1 MNRALFATASV
12 ALAAAALSG
21 CTDNPNG
28 FPGDRAA
35 ANAPPAYT
43 VTHHANNT
51 EYAIPEQ
58 LLFATDSAE
67 VLPTGHVIIAQLAAL
82 AQKHSGA
89 AVEVNGYTDT
99 TGTKQHNQKLSV
111 ARADAVAS
119 EMVQN
124 GVATD
129 RIKAQGFGESD
140 LLVPTD
146 NNVNEAKNRR
156 VVVVLASR

>member
-1 MNRALFATASV
+1 MKRALFTTACV
-12 ALAAAALSG
+12 ALVAAALSG
-21 CTDNPNG
+21 CADDSN
-28 FPGDRAA
+28 DKMAA
-35 ANAPPAYT
+35 AAPPFV
-43 VTHHANNT
+43 VTHHTNTT

-58 LLFATDSAE
+58 LLFATDSSE
-67 VLPTGHVIIAQLAAL
+67 VLPTGHAIIAQIAAL
-82 AQKHSGA
+82 AQKHSGT

-119 EMVQN
+119 EMTQN
-124 GVATD
+124 GVAAD
-129 RIKAQGFGESD
+129 RIKAQGFGEAD

>member
-1 MNRALFATASV
+1 MNRALIASV
-12 ALAAAALSG
+12 ALVAAALSG

-28 FPGDRAA
+28 FSGDKTAA
-35 ANAPPAYT
+35 APPAYT
-43 VTHHANNT
+43 VTRHANNT

-58 LLFATDSAE
+58 LLFATDSAD
-67 VLPTGHVIIAQLAAL
+67 VLPTGHIIIAQLSAL

-111 ARADAVAS
+111 ARADAVAG
-119 EMVQN
+119 EMAQN
-124 GVATD
+124 GVAPD
-129 RIKAQGFGESD
+129 RIKAQGFGETD

-146 NNVNEAKNRR
+146 DHVNEAKNRR

>member
-1 MNRALFATASV
+1 MKRALFTTAGV
-12 ALAAAALSG
+12 ALVAAALSG
-21 CTDNPNG
+21 CTDNPDG
-28 FPGDRAA
+28 SAGDRAA
-35 ANAPPAYT
+35 SAAPPAYI

-67 VLPTGHVIIAQLAAL
+67 VLPTGHVIIRQLAAL
-82 AQKHSGA
+82 AQKHSDA

-119 EMVQN
+119 EMAQN
-124 GVATD
+124 GVAPD
-129 RIKAQGFGESD
+129 RIKAQGFGETN
-140 LLVPTD
+140 LLIPTD
-146 NNVNEAKNRR
+146 DNVNEAKNRR

>member
-1 MNRALFATASV
+1 MKRVLFTTAGV
-12 ALAAAALSG
+12 ALVAAALSG
-21 CTDNPNG
+21 CTDNPNS
-28 FPGDRAA
+28 FPGDKTAVA
-35 ANAPPAYT
+35 EPAYV
-43 VTHHANNT
+43 VTHHANTT

-67 VLPTGHVIIAQLAAL
+67 VLPTGHTIIVQLAAL
-82 AQKHSGA
+82 AQKHSSA

-111 ARADAVAS
+111 ARAEAVAS
-119 EMVQN
+119 EMAQN
-124 GVATD
+124 GVAPD